1 MPRGLAM
8 PVRVAPWGGAAIS
21 DSDENDNKIIML
33 ALGSDDNEN
42 AFQQDIGMGEA
53 MIFDVSDP
61 TLRGRIVGKLRQIFR
76 RFETQK
82 RYRLMGDTVR
92 WTENAAT
99 GDLELTFK
107 YLNLESDEPQTFSR
121 NFRSGA

>member
-1 MPRGLAM
+1 MPQGLAM

-92 WTENAAT
+92 WTENPET
-99 GDLELTFK
+99 GDLSLTFK